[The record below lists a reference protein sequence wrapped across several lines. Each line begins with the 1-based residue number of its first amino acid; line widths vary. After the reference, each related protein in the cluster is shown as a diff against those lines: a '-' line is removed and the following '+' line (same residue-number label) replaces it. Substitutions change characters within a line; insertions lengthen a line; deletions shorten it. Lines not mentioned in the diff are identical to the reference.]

1 MNVTQVYGKKKA
13 ISLIRLQR
21 LFEIK
26 ETFAQHKQKVVEEK
40 HLDMTNELSGWHGIY
55 SLVGGPFFADPL

>member
-1 MNVTQVYGKKKA
+1 
-13 ISLIRLQR
+13 LQR